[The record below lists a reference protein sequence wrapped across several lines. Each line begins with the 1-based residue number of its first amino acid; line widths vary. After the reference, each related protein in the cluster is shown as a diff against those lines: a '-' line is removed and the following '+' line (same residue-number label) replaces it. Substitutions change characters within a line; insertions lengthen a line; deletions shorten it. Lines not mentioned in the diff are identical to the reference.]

1 MNNQVI
7 LVGCVIEMS
16 KCSEYY
22 MATFSVRRESGT
34 EDLIPVMIPE
44 NLISGE
50 MIGKTVGIKGRYRSH
65 NRHNEDKTRLILNV
79 YAEQLDLCDNRRHVN
94 DVFMEGYL
102 TKAATIR
109 YTPKERRI
117 ADIMLAVNDNGR
129 TDYIPCIIW
138 DNMLACV
145 EGLQEGDCIRIAGR
159 IQSRSYTK
167 DGAEKNAYE
176 VSADLIELM

>member
-1 MNNQVI
+1 MNNQVV
-7 LVGCVIEMS
+7 LLGSVIKMS
-16 KCSEYY
+16 KCSEFY
-22 MATFSVRRESGT
+22 MVSLSVCRESGT

-44 NLISGE
+44 KLVSGDLT
-50 MIGKTVGIKGRYRSH
+50 GKTVGIKGHYRSQ
-65 NRHNEDKTRLILNV
+65 NRHDEDKTRLILNV
-79 YAEQLDLCDNRRHVN
+79 YAERLDICDNCKHIN
-94 DVFMEGYL
+94 DVFLEGYL

-117 ADIMLAVNDNGR
+117 AEIMLAVNDNSR

-167 DGAEKNAYE
+167 DGAEKTAYE